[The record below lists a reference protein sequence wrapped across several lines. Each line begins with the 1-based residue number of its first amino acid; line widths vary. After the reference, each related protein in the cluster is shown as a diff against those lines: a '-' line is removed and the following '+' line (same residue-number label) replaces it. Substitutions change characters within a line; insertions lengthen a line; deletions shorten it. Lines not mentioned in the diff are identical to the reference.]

1 MRTRAVVLGA
11 LVATVQGCSGSWWPF
26 GSSGGEANRIPPG
39 AVEFTCAEG
48 KRLFVRFADDGK
60 SAWVIL
66 PDREFRLDRSGGG
79 SDAYANATT
88 RLSLPGDS
96 AQLDIEGNRQ
106 YADCK
111 RKSA

>member
-1 MRTRAVVLGA
+1 MRTHAVVIGV
-11 LVATVQGCSGSWWPF
+11 LVATVQGCSGTWWPF

-39 AVEFTCAEG
+39 AAEFACARG
-48 KRLFVRFADDGK
+48 KRLFVRFADDGR

-66 PDREFRLDRSGGG
+66 PDREFRLERKEG
-79 SDAYANATT
+79 SDAYTNATT
-88 RLSLPGDS
+88 RLSATGDS
-96 AQLDIEGNRQ
+96 TQLDVEGTRQ